1 MDFTRECCLDL
12 MATMLSLATKPLDP
26 AVSRYMETCPLG
38 GISLTSNGGS

>member
-1 MDFTRECCLDL
+1 MDFTHECCLDL
-12 MATMLSLATKPLDP
+12 MAAMLSVATKPLDP